1 MSALAICQVSQE
13 FSLLFKLYIKI
24 DELKA
29 RLIWGGG
36 GGGGGGPQRLSI
48 CMVLLRI
55 IYLSK
60 VSQRS
65 FGAYPVI
72 ELGRGNQNAQGP
84 GPLAHM
90 FIYTCTSLGR
100 TLVVRWF
107 SRLYHMYRFR
117 TNHNAPQWP
126 RFIVW
131 HINVPKRY

>member
-1 MSALAICQVSQE
+1 MPLTYSGPALLPSIWNG
-13 FSLLFKLYIKI
+13 SLY
-24 DELKA
+24 LKPFRFFTHA
-29 RLIWGGG
+29 GCRF
-36 GGGGGGPQRLSI
+36 
-48 CMVLLRI
+48 RI
-55 IYLSK
+55 TRVWNASFTNYLSK